1 VAGALAAGGSVTEA
15 IYDAGYAA
23 PSRFY
28 AEAAPRLGMTPT
40 QRRRGAAGETIRW
53 TVAATSLGPLLI
65 AATPRGLCR
74 VAFDED
80 GEALS
85 RLFPHAVI
93 EPGDDALAALAAR
106 VVAQVESPSR
116 DHDLPIDVRGTAFQE
131 AVWQALRTIPMG
143 ETLSYAELAARAGH
157 QGATRAAGTACGAN
171 PVAVVVPCHRIR
183 RGDGALG
190 GYAYGPDRKRV
201 LLDRE
206 GDS

>member
-1 VAGALAAGGSVTEA
+1 
-15 IYDAGYAA
+15 
-23 PSRFY
+23 
-28 AEAAPRLGMTPT
+28 MTPT

-80 GEALS
+80 GGALS
-85 RLFPHAVI
+85 RLFPHAAI

-116 DHDLPIDVRGTAFQE
+116 NHDLPIDVRGTAFQE

-157 QGATRAAGTACGAN
+157 PGATRAAGTACGAN